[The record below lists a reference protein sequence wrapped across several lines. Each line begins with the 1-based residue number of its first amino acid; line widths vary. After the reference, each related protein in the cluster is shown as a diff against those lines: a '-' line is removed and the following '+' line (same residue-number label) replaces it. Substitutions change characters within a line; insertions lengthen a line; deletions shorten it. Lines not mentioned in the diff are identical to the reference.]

1 MVPRRKVAAVVKRIA
16 LGNLA
21 TDQMDEPVTELVI
34 SSGALAFRPIGTFL
48 MAILG
53 FAALTE
59 VYNSGSASR
68 WALDD
73 TAILDA
79 HACGV
84 RLEVAPALLAASM
97 TSNGWPERISFRSAL
112 LPPLDGPPQ
121 LKLGALEHFL
131 FGLSQALL
139 TSFYEDHRKS
149 VEDVHGKYPAQ
160 WPPAW
165 SFGRVVRNA
174 LSHGGRLDIRGP
186 LRVSWKQLSYTQA
199 DYGRRIVNSDLWPG
213 DLVILLTEMEAQ
225 LPSVARTS

>member
-1 MVPRRKVAAVVKRIA
+1 MVKRIA

-21 TDQMDEPVTELVI
+21 TDQMDEPITELVI
-34 SSGALAFRPIGTFL
+34 SSGALAFRPVSTFL
-48 MAILG
+48 TAILG

-68 WALDD
+68 LALDD

-79 HACGV
+79 RACGL

-112 LPPLDGPPQ
+112 LPPPDEPSQ

-131 FGLSQALL
+131 FGLSQGLL
-139 TSFYEDHRKS
+139 TSFYEDNRKS
-149 VEDVHGKYPAQ
+149 VEGAYGKFSSG
-160 WPPAW
+160 WPTAW

-174 LSHGGRLDIRGP
+174 LSHGGRLEIRGP
-186 LRVSWKQLSYTQA
+186 LHVNWKQLSYTQA
-199 DYGRRIVNSDLWPG
+199 DHGRRIINSDIWPG
-213 DLVILLTEMEAQ
+213 DLIILLTEMEAQ
-225 LPSVARTS
+225 LPGATPT